1 MNAAALL
8 WRLEL
13 YGIAIGPERW
23 SALAELAKNHLDD
36 HELVFVSLHYL
47 MALLGAGRM
56 EEAGELVEK
65 LRSYADDEGTRDET
79 QAKITKKVGLVLADA
94 MTAIR
99 TGNPSRAVSLIWP
112 VRYDIRL
119 IGGSHAQRD
128 VFEEMLVDAS
138 LKGNDPR
145 IARALLA
152 ERTTRKPNSAW
163 SWQRYGDALGDT
175 PEARTAK
182 AHADAL
188 LA

>member
-1 MNAAALL
+1 
-8 WRLEL
+8 
-13 YGIAIGPERW
+13 
-23 SALAELAKNHLDD
+23 
-36 HELVFVSLHYL
+36 
-47 MALLGAGRM
+47 
-56 EEAGELVEK
+56 
-65 LRSYADDEGTRDET
+65 
-79 QAKITKKVGLVLADA
+79 

-152 ERTTRKPNSAW
+152 ERTTRKPHSAW

-175 PEARTAK
+175 PEATSAK
-182 AHADAL
+182 SRADEL
-188 LA
+188 LAQA